1 MLDRD
6 SYFIYCSASGPKL
19 HGRVASQ
26 FLESSKKQFSQTTRV
41 KDRKDRAT
49 VEQVLDPRTK
59 MILFKLLNKGV
70 ISEINGCIS
79 TGWFI
84 TNCFNHIK

>member
-1 MLDRD
+1 M
-6 SYFIYCSASGPKL
+6 A
-19 HGRVASQ
+19 
-26 FLESSKKQFSQTTRV
+26 KKQHSQTYRV

-59 MILFKLLNKGV
+59 MILFKLLNKGI

-79 TGWFI
+79 TGNQSKIF
-84 TNCFNHIK
+84 FL

>member
-19 HGRVASQ
+19 HGRVAR
-26 FLESSKKQFSQTTRV
+26 QFSQTTRV